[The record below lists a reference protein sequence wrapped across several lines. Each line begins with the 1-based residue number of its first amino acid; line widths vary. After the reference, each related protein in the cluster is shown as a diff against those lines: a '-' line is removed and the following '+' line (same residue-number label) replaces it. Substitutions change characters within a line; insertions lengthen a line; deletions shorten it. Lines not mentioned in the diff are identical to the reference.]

1 MTILD
6 EGRRI
11 ASEVA
16 KLRPDK
22 RRRYT
27 DELRGRILDW
37 VDRATRGGITE
48 PECSK
53 LLRVKTWRF
62 VTWRRALAREAGD
75 APAPLALVPITVTPS
90 PAAAPSAVAFVTPSG
105 YRLEGLTL
113 AQAVALLQEVA

>member
-37 VDRATRGGITE
+37 VDRATRSGMTE

-62 VTWRRALAREAGD
+62 VTWRRALARAAGD
-75 APAPLALVPITVTPS
+75 APLALVPITVTPS
-90 PAAAPSAVAFVTPSG
+90 PVVASAVALVTPSG

-113 AQAVALLQEVA
+113 AQVVALLQEVA